1 MWLIKCNFPII
12 LHLIWRRS
20 LRSLWPVLTTVNT
33 SKVISVIRKGYF
45 FYQTFPKYY
54 RCIAYRLFIYLDFWL
69 IGNLYQLDVI
79 YLVSNDWLSYHGKCS
94 LCYHLSLSCL
104 ITNYNLIITL
114 CISNII
120 CSDVIISNII
130 GLTWYCDT
138 WHWMSTLVLKWFE
151 LLKSMIWIHETRQL
165 IFKF

>member
-1 MWLIKCNFPII
+1 MQFYNYITSCMASIFEKF
-12 LHLIWRRS
+12 
-20 LRSLWPVLTTVNT
+20 TTVNL
-33 SKVISVIRKGYF
+33 SKVISVIQKAILSIN
-45 FYQTFPKYY
+45 
-54 RCIAYRLFIYLDFWL
+54 IAKILSMHSDLYLDFWL

-151 LLKSMIWIHETRQL
+151 LLQSMIWIHETRQL
-165 IFKF
+165 IFKL